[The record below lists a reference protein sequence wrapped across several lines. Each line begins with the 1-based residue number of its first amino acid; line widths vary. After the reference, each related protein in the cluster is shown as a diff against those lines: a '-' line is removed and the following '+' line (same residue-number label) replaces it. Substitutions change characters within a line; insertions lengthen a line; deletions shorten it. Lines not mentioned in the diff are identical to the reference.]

1 MSELR
6 QAKDRFLSIPWV
18 YDRLRPAVIGY
29 IDHARLAAF
38 CGLGPQDRVF
48 DLGCGTARLVR
59 HLGCER
65 YLGVDVD
72 EAALDRARRYAA
84 PEIRFLAG
92 DVWDDAVRELDPTVV
107 LMIGL
112 VHHVSDA
119 DFGRIVGRLR
129 RVGPSVRRLVTFET
143 TFLPG
148 RPLNNLL
155 SRLDRGRFV
164 RRPAEYETLFGA
176 SGLRVLHSEVL
187 PTRLRF
193 ARYIGYH
200 LEFAPKGDTT
210 AGSTR

>member
-6 QAKDRFLSIPWV
+6 EAKDRFLSIPWV
-18 YDRLRPAVIGY
+18 YDRVRPLFIGY
-29 IDHARLAAF
+29 IDHAHLAAF
-38 CGLGPQDRVF
+38 CGLAAGDRVF
-48 DLGCGTARLVR
+48 DLGCGTAQLVG

-72 EAALDRARRYAA
+72 ENALRRARRHAT
-84 PEIRFLAG
+84 ERIRFLAG
-92 DVWDDAVRELDPTVV
+92 DAWDDAVRELDPTVV

-119 DFGRIVGRLR
+119 DFRSIAGRLR
-129 RVGPSVRRLVTFET
+129 RAGPSVRRLVTFET
-143 TFLPG
+143 TFFPG

-164 RRPAEYETLFGA
+164 RRPAEYRALFVA
-176 SGLRVLHSEVL
+176 TGLRVRHEQVL

-200 LEFAPKGDTT
+200 LEFE
-210 AGSTR
+210 